1 MRRSSNNTC
10 FRAFRHKQALVLQIN
25 VFASAT
31 LSLHLFVLTC
41 ARSCPQHCRRIAF
54 NQHFLASQIWATAPP
69 PGCTRACPR
78 CGRAVAHDAVDNC
91 SHFVR
96 WTFFWHLPACSSV
109 VLGQVARVN
118 SVEQYAQKSWWKPCL
133 EVIAQVPY
141 DTLALSERLREISSS
156 FQSSSAR
163 LFDLLVA
170 ELLASRSLHTI
181 SFCGSMSSI
190 WITSPNITES
200 KFELGLSSRAPSNE
214 LNRHE
219 PSARPTFIATQSILY
234 SSRCIHPW
242 HVGRNSKFCL
252 HRSTGHVSI
261 TVTFFRCCRHVV
273 LWKLVV
279 QIWRIP
285 QYVRT
290 FYWSWRGARW
300 SSCILMDLT
309 ELSWR
314 ARADRHHLT
323 TWLFRGCPKVP
334 QVILF
339 WRLSNSVNWMSQIS
353 IRIPNESHP
362 TGKTVTCNVRWRRFC
377 SYFKIEI
384 SLKET
389 SCRRTLFKEKWRL
402 SALSEFSTSMIEV
415 VLTTSSPTLV
425 RTSPLPN
432 ATVLHPWARSS
443 AAKPVPFRFSR
454 REEIDIDLTFSNEFP
469 ALGREN

>member
-1 MRRSSNNTC
+1 MYARVSKMWACSGTWCSRQLLSFCPLN
-10 FRAFRHKQALVLQIN
+10 FLLAFACLLLCGPGPSGPGELCWTVCTKKLMK
-25 VFASAT
+25 T
-31 LSLHLFVLTC
+31 LS
-41 ARSCPQHCRRIAF
+41 RSNRSGPVRHSRSLRASTWD
-54 NQHFLASQIWATAPP
+54 FL
-69 PGCTRACPR
+69 
-78 CGRAVAHDAVDNC
+78 
-91 SHFVR
+91 
-96 WTFFWHLPACSSV
+96 
-109 VLGQVARVN
+109 
-118 SVEQYAQKSWWKPCL
+118 
-133 EVIAQVPY
+133 
-141 DTLALSERLREISSS
+141 S

-163 LFDLLVA
+163 LFDLLVT

-200 KFELGLSSRAPSNE
+200 KFELGLSSRTPSNE

-252 HRSTGHVSI
+252 HGSTDHVSI

-362 TGKTVTCNVRWRRFC
+362 TGKTVTCNVRWRRFY